1 MSSTTISLIV
11 LACVF
16 GGALLGILLHAVL
29 PQHHLSSESKDIVK
43 LGMGLVG
50 TMSALVLGLLVAS
63 AKGSYD
69 AQSAELT
76 QMSAN
81 IALLDRVLA
90 HYGPETKET
99 RDLLRG
105 FVARILDQMWSKDET
120 GASPVAP
127 TAAGGEILYEKMQGL
142 SPKNDTQ
149 RSLQGQALSMAMDL
163 GKTRWLMYE
172 QATTSVSTPL
182 LVVLVLWLTVIF
194 ISFGL
199 FAPCNATV
207 VASLFVSALSVS
219 GAIFLIL
226 EMYTPYGG
234 LIADLQRP
242 AASRARSSRPVG
254 TRVGT
259 GCRVSVSSE
268 NRVSWLECQGEMH
281 NTFPLVPRPSTPE
294 LRT

>member
-1 MSSTTISLIV
+1 MSSTIISLIV
-11 LACVF
+11 FACVF
-16 GGALLGILLHAVL
+16 GGALLGIFLHAVL

-50 TMSALVLGLLVAS
+50 TMAALVLGLLVAS

-69 AQSAELT
+69 TQSAELT

-90 HYGPETKET
+90 LYGPETKET
-99 RDLLRG
+99 RALLRG
-105 FVARILDQMWSKDET
+105 AVARVLDQMWSS
-120 GASPVAP
+120 ASLSVP
-127 TAAGGEILYEKMQGL
+127 TAAGGEILYDKIQGL

-172 QATTSVSTPL
+172 QAITSVSIPL
-182 LVVLVLWLTVIF
+182 LAVLVLWLAAIF

-199 FAPCNATV
+199 FAPFNATV

-226 EMYTPYGG
+226 EMYTPYAG
-234 LIADLQRP
+234 LIQLSSAPLR
-242 AASRARSSRPVG
+242 AA
-254 TRVGT
+254 
-259 GCRVSVSSE
+259 
-268 NRVSWLECQGEMH
+268 
-281 NTFPLVPRPSTPE
+281 LVH
-294 LRT
+294 LGQ